1 MSSSDN
7 SGKLEASI
15 TVPMTVTVTVEGI
28 CKHRLELLGART
40 RTLEF
45 PRVILL
51 RKLSFWAPES
61 ADSGKSA
68 DPESEL

>member
-1 MSSSDN
+1 M
-7 SGKLEASI
+7 
-15 TVPMTVTVTVEGI
+15 VTLIPNIEVNAIVEGI
-28 CKHRLELLGART
+28 WKFRLELFGART
-40 RTLEF
+40 GTLEF